1 MKEIKINY
9 SKKVPAMAVLLTI
22 THSSLIVMR
31 FQPLAISQPNLNI
44 TNADATQTNPTPPP

>member
-22 THSSLIVMR
+22 PLIGALVYFAIRYGGGVGFVCGASASVMFR
-31 FQPLAISQPNLNI
+31 
-44 TNADATQTNPTPPP
+44 